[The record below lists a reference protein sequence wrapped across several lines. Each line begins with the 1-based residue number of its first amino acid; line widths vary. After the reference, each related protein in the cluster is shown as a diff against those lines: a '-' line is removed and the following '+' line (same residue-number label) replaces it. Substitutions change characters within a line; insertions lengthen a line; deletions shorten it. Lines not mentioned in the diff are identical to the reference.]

1 MATWN
6 VTCNRFVGFFDIM
19 GFKDMVLRNN
29 HEDVLQKINQIR
41 EAIGVIENYGKE
53 LLNSKADT
61 HRTGKPH
68 SYADAIVLP
77 VFFSDSIVLVSEDD
91 SKASAR
97 KIVMLAAWLMYKSLI
112 NGLPIKGAIA
122 YGEQTADFEESLHV
136 GRPLIDAYIL
146 QEELHMYG
154 AVLHHS
160 MEAYL
165 KENDMVSYINEK
177 KRFLCRGQ
185 VPLKECNVVHYCV
198 DWPGVFRFYHQ
209 DPVATVS
216 GLAGNVSGSVRLYVD
231 NTLRFVKKVEA
242 ISVKKDPSPEPVKRK
257 MVDILGL
264 KFGSQVYG
272 KG

>member
-1 MATWN
+1 MANWN

-19 GFKDMVLRNN
+19 GFKDMVLRNS
-29 HEDVLQKINQIR
+29 HADVLKKINEIR
-41 EAIGVIENYGKE
+41 EAIGVIESYGRE
-53 LLNSKADT
+53 LLTSKEDT
-61 HRTGKPH
+61 HRVGKPH
-68 SYADAIVLP
+68 SYAEAIVLP

-91 SKASAR
+91 SKACAR
-97 KIVMLAAWLMYKSLI
+97 KIVMLAAWLMYKSLT
-112 NGLPIKGAIA
+112 NGLPIKGALA

-136 GRPLIDAYIL
+136 GRPLIDAYML

-160 MEAYL
+160 MEGYL
-165 KENDMVSYINEK
+165 KENNMVSYINEN

-185 VPLKECNVVHYCV
+185 VPLKDCNVVHYCV

-209 DPVATVS
+209 DPVAVISEQS
-216 GLAGNVSGSVRLYVD
+216 GKVSGSVRLYVD

-242 ISVKKDPSPEPVKRK
+242 SSSKKGDPEPSKRK
-257 MVDILGL
+257 MVDVLQF